1 MKRKK
6 FQGYNCDL
14 IELQNKIEI
23 YFVGKNYRVTSFH
36 KDITYLTQAYKKE
49 LGENAIITRI
59 LGTPNEFNVSI
70 GFGARIKNIKNATLK
85 EIPWQIKL
93 VLGEPI
99 LENSFWDYF
108 TTQAELKRNSYERA
122 KTKPERHHQ
131 IWREREIVR
140 EIEVVYCRY
149 CGGKN
154 NARLTRCTHCGGKLR

>member
-1 MKRKK
+1 MERRE

-36 KDITYLTQAYKKE
+36 KGKTYLIQALKDE
-49 LGENAIITRI
+49 MGENAILAQIE
-59 LGTPNEFNVSI
+59 GTPNEFKASI
-70 GFGARIKNIKNATLK
+70 GFGPRIKNIKDATLK

-93 VLGEPI
+93 VLGEPV
-99 LENSFWDYF
+99 LESSFWDFF
-108 TTQAELKRNSYERA
+108 TTLTELKRNSFGRRKAKAER
-122 KTKPERHHQ
+122 RRRV
-131 IWREREIVR
+131 WREREIVR

-154 NARLTRCTHCGGKLR
+154 NARLTRCTQCGGKLR

>member
-1 MKRKK
+1 MERRE

-23 YFVGKNYRVTSFH
+23 YFVGKNYKVKSFH
-36 KDITYLTQAYKKE
+36 KGKTYIVQAYKDE
-49 LGENAIITRI
+49 MGDNAILARI
-59 LGTPNEFNVSI
+59 KGGPNEFKVSI
-70 GFGARIKNIKNATLK
+70 GFGPRIKNIKDATLK

-99 LENSFWDYF
+99 LENRFWDFF
-108 TTQAELKRNSYERA
+108 TTLADLKRNSYGRA
-122 KTKPERHHQ
+122 KAKWVRQHR

-154 NARLTRCTHCGGKLR
+154 NARLTRCSQCGGKLR

>member
-1 MKRKK
+1 MERRE

-23 YFVGKNYRVTSFH
+23 YFVGKNYKATSFH
-36 KDITYLTQAYKKE
+36 KGKTYLVQAYKDE
-49 LGENAIITRI
+49 MGENAILTQIE
-59 LGTPNEFNVSI
+59 GTPKEFKASI
-70 GFGARIKNIKNATLK
+70 GFGPRIKNIKDASLK

-99 LENSFWDYF
+99 LENNFWDFF
-108 TTQAELKRNSYERA
+108 TTLAELKRNSHGRA
-122 KTKPERHHQ
+122 KAKWAKQHRAWQ
-131 IWREREIVR
+131 EREIVR

-154 NARLTRCTHCGGKLR
+154 NARLTRCTQCGGKLR